1 MMDRDELSFD
11 ELDNVSAGLESIESR
26 LERLTYEYNKISNP
40 NDKRKV
46 ELGILIQE
54 LNKEYEN
61 MTMTSGRG
69 RR

>member
-1 MMDRDELSFD
+1 MMDKDELSFD

-54 LNKEYEN
+54 LSSEYEN
-61 MTMTSGRG
+61 MIKTSGRG

>member
-1 MMDRDELSFD
+1 MMDKDELSFD

-26 LERLTYEYNKISNP
+26 LGRLIQEYNKISNP

-54 LNKEYEN
+54 LSSEYEN
-61 MTMTSGRG
+61 MIKTSGRG

>member
-1 MMDRDELSFD
+1 MMDKDELSFD

-54 LNKEYEN
+54 LSSEYEN
-61 MTMTSGRG
+61 MIKTSGHG

>member
-26 LERLTYEYNKISNP
+26 LGRLIQEYNKISNP

-54 LNKEYEN
+54 LSSEYEN
-61 MTMTSGRG
+61 MTKTSRRG

>member
-1 MMDRDELSFD
+1 MMDKDELSFD

-40 NDKRKV
+40 NDKRKA
-46 ELGILIQE
+46 ELGVLIQE

-61 MTMTSGRG
+61 MTMISGRG

>member
-26 LERLTYEYNKISNP
+26 LGRLIQEYNKISNP

-54 LNKEYEN
+54 LSSEYEN
-61 MTMTSGRG
+61 MIKTSRRG
-69 RR
+69 CR

>member
-1 MMDRDELSFD
+1 MMDKDELSFD

-26 LERLTYEYNKISNP
+26 LGKLTQEYNKISNP

-54 LNKEYEN
+54 LSSEYEN
-61 MTMTSGRG
+61 MTKTSRRG

>member
-26 LERLTYEYNKISNP
+26 LGRLIQEYNKISNP

-54 LNKEYEN
+54 LSSEYEN
-61 MTMTSGRG
+61 MIKTSGRG

>member
-26 LERLTYEYNKISNP
+26 LGRLIQEYNKISNP

-54 LNKEYEN
+54 LSSEYEN
-61 MTMTSGRG
+61 MIKTSGHG